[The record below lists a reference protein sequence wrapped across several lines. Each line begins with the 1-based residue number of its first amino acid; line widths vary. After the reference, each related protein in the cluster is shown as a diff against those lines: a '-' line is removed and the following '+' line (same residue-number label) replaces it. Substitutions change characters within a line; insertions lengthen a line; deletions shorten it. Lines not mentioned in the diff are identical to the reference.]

1 MHATYVIIIHHT
13 FHILS
18 YAENENVMKNI
29 FPLIDKSK
37 HVICNR

>member
-18 YAENENVMKNI
+18 YAENENAMKNI

-37 HVICNR
+37 HVIYNR